1 MILPDFILQGVF
13 MTVKDEMFL
22 NKKVFMTIVGVVT
35 FTVLVLV
42 MYKSDPELQR
52 KNTFNDCLEKVAQ
65 SSKEVSKET
74 IQACEDTSFRLVPP
88 KM

>member
-1 MILPDFILQGVF
+1 MKLPAFLLQGVF
-13 MTVKDEMFL
+13 MANKDEMFL
-22 NKKVFMTIVGVVT
+22 NKKIFITIVGVIV

-42 MYKSDPELQR
+42 MYKSDPELR
-52 KNTFNDCLEKVAQ
+52 RRSTFNGCLEKVVQ

>member
-42 MYKSDPELQR
+42 MYKSDPELRR
-52 KNTFNDCLEKVAQ
+52 KNTFIDCLEKVVQ